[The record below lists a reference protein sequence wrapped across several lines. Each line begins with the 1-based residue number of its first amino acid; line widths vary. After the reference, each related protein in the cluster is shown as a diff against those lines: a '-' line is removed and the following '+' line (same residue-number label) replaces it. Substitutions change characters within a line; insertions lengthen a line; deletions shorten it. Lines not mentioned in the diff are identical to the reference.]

1 MTQITEHFTLEE
13 LTVSPTAKKLGISNM
28 PTPEHIENMKH
39 VCENILEKVREHYGK
54 PVKVN
59 SCYRS
64 PALNAKV
71 KGSKTSQH
79 CNGEAIDFEVPGVP
93 NKELADWVAD
103 NLEFDQVILE
113 FYNPKEG
120 PGSGWVHASLKRNG
134 QNRRQRLIATKSA
147 KGGTVYTPVA
157 DFDPST
163 APVELA
169 HKVISATKP
178 AVKPAVVNKNPIA
191 ALQEKCGV
199 TADGVFGPGTMKAA
213 MAHFKMTPTRAAH
226 FFAQTCHES
235 GHFKAFS
242 ENLNYSDKG
251 LHGTFRKYFP
261 TLASTA
267 GYARN
272 PEKIANKV
280 YGGRMGNGPES
291 SGDGWKFR
299 GRGALQL
306 TGKDNYAAFAK
317 FCGRPEIMDNPD
329 IVAGELAFESALFFF
344 ERNKL
349 WSVCDLG
356 VNDAVILA
364 VTKKINGGTIGLEE
378 RKALTRKFAAQLQ

>member
-1 MTQITEHFTLEE
+1 MTKITEHFTLAE
-13 LTVSPTAKKLGISNM
+13 LTASPTATKLGISNM

-54 PVKVN
+54 PVKLN

-93 NKELADWVAD
+93 NKELADWVGD
-103 NLEFDQVILE
+103 NLVFDQVILE

-120 PGSGWVHASLKRNG
+120 PGSGWVHVSLKRNG
-134 QNRRQRLIATKSA
+134 KNRNQRLIATKSA
-147 KGGTVYTPVA
+147 KGGTVYTQVA

-163 APVELA
+163 VPAELKSKVVKAATPVVE
-169 HKVISATKP
+169 P
-178 AVKPAVVNKNPIA
+178 VKSVNPIA
-191 ALQEKCGV
+191 ALQKKCGA
-199 TADGVFGPGTMKAA
+199 TADGIFGPGTMKAA
-213 MAHFKMTPTRAAH
+213 MVHYKMTPTRAAH

-251 LHGTFRKYFP
+251 LNATFSKYFP

-280 YGGRMGNGPES
+280 YAGRMGNGPEN
-291 SGDGWKFR
+291 SGDGYKYR

-306 TGKDNYAAFAK
+306 TGKDNYLAFAK
-317 FCGRPEIMDNPD
+317 YCGRPEIIDNPD
-329 IVAGELAFESALFFF
+329 LVAGELAFESALFFF
-344 ERNKL
+344 EKNKL
-349 WSVCDLG
+349 WAACDLG
-356 VNDAVILA
+356 VNDVVILA
-364 VTKKINGGTIGLEE
+364 LTKKINGGTIGLEE
-378 RKALTRKFAAQLQ
+378 RKSLTKKFAAQL